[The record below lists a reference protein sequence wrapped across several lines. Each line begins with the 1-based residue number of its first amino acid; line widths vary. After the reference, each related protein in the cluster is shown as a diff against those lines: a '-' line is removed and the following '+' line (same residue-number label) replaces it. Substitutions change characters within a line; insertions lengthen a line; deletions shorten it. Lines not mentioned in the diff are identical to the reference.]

1 LHPQAEKRQ
10 VTISIKNEKQPP
22 PIRIDRDRISQVLG
36 NLISNALRYTP
47 PQGEIRITLN
57 CTEQEAIVMV
67 KDSGQGI
74 PPESLPFIFDRF
86 YRADKSRSRSD
97 GGSGL
102 GLTIA
107 KKLRNCIMVI

>member
-1 LHPQAEKRQ
+1 M
-10 VTISIKNEKQPP
+10 
-22 PIRIDRDRISQVLG
+22 G

-47 PQGEIRITLN
+47 SQGEISISLN

-67 KDSGQGI
+67 KDSGPGI

-86 YRADKSRSRSD
+86 YRADQSRSRSD

-107 KKLRNCIMVI
+107 KKIAQLHRGSLTAQNHPAGGAVFILTLPVKKYASK